1 MKKTISMLALAMV
14 LLLTFTAAAGADV
27 TLNETVES
35 YGGQSTIRW
44 TADSVPQGGFTVI
57 VEALNPRGSAS
68 FLQLAGQ
75 TTEKS
80 LTTGILAPDKS
91 YKVYV
96 VDSNFDILGTHE
108 YTMPSV
114 PLFED
119 GLLKNTSVKVTT
131 ELRQASSD
139 GQYKRIKSFNATDM
153 NALASDGTGF
163 SCMKYQMQM
172 PQLAYAR
179 NFYVQLVFEAPNGYT
194 YTDMAQ
200 EVTFDRVNN
209 GYQTVWWDY
218 AGANFFDN
226 LYRQTGSIPSGVY
239 TIYLYWDGCFVN
251 ASTFNVN

>member
-119 GLLKNTSVKVTT
+119 GLLKNTSVRLPLNCGRPALTGHTRK
-131 ELRQASSD
+131 SSP
-139 GQYKRIKSFNATDM
+139 S
-153 NALASDGTGF
+153 
-163 SCMKYQMQM
+163 M
-172 PQLAYAR
+172 PQ
-179 NFYVQLVFEAPNGYT
+179 
-194 YTDMAQ
+194 
-200 EVTFDRVNN
+200 
-209 GYQTVWWDY
+209 
-218 AGANFFDN
+218 
-226 LYRQTGSIPSGVY
+226 I
-239 TIYLYWDGCFVN
+239 
-251 ASTFNVN
+251 